1 MIAVPTFHPPFPQLR
16 SSYDRSGG
24 LMDYGEW
31 DGTTSEP
38 SHGRK
43 DKEETHS
50 HGPILSSHAGPPSCL
65 LRPVIHTRKRL
76 AQSIQPSFLLSH
88 TWFDWS
94 GEWDTREPRQEDPH
108 HSIIITFIICWL
120 GLSPFSPSRLRLDF
134 WMWWTFL
141 GCFLRF
147 PELGDKNPLWTP
159 PHLPPVRPLRGSLSE
174 GNMIIN
180 LKDP

>member
-50 HGPILSSHAGPPSCL
+50 HGPILSIARPSHENDDYIYLRWPQRPRFLGEREGGKRDRDAAVTPSISERSEVGSVRVPRRWL
-65 LRPVIHTRKRL
+65 TSLPL
-76 AQSIQPSFLLSH
+76 LLSH
-88 TWFDWS
+88 EIDGVRKEKERLTAAK
-94 GEWDTREPRQEDPH
+94 GTRR
-108 HSIIITFIICWL
+108 
-120 GLSPFSPSRLRLDF
+120 
-134 WMWWTFL
+134 
-141 GCFLRF
+141 
-147 PELGDKNPLWTP
+147 
-159 PHLPPVRPLRGSLSE
+159 
-174 GNMIIN
+174 
-180 LKDP
+180 